1 MNQVATVPMGTGL
14 VVSGS
19 VEAIESHPEQGQL
32 RETPLMV
39 IVKIRRRCAAQKF
52 HAQVVY
58 KIHKITKI

>member
-1 MNQVATVPMGTGL
+1 MGTGL

-52 HAQVVY
+52 HAQVISEIY
-58 KIHKITKI
+58 KITKI